1 MKILAF
7 AGTSNKNSINKTFV
21 TSTSKYYKE
30 ADDSVELLDL
40 NHFEMPIYSY
50 DKEVELGIPQLA
62 HDFAA
67 KMDAADFLLISL
79 AEHNGSYTSAY
90 KNIVDWVSRIP
101 NRKTFN
107 GKPVFLLATSPG
119 PMGGSTVLNAAVNR
133 ITWDGADI
141 LDSFSLPEFHKNFE
155 EGKGITNPTL
165 RSQLEAKVR
174 KTKRAL
180 AEKLPVQG

>member
-1 MKILAF
+1 MKIVAF
-7 AGTSNKNSINKTFV
+7 AGTSNRNSINKIFV

-30 ADDSVELLDL
+30 ADDTVEILDL
-40 NHFEMPIYSY
+40 NEYEMPIYSH
-50 DKEVELGIPQLA
+50 DKEMESGIPTLA
-62 HDFAA
+62 FDFAA

-101 NRKTFN
+101 NRKLFN
-107 GKPVFLLATSPG
+107 SKPVFLLATAPG
-119 PMGGSTVLNAAVNR
+119 PMGASTVLNTAVNR

-155 EGKGITNPTL
+155 EGKGIIDTTL

-180 AEKLPVQG
+180 AEKLATLG